1 MKKNIFSVFAIL
13 AFCVSGFA
21 NNEVTK
27 ETNKPTIY
35 DCCVATLYYNGQ
47 RVDSVER
54 CFQGSFDNNC
64 KKAEADLL
72 DRNPDAKKVI
82 KETNSLQL

>member
-1 MKKNIFSVFAIL
+1 
-13 AFCVSGFA
+13 
-21 NNEVTK
+21 
-27 ETNKPTIY
+27 
-35 DCCVATLYYNGQ
+35 
-47 RVDSVER
+47 VDSVER

-82 KETNSLQL
+82 KETRSLQL